1 MALMSATRFADST
14 GVLAASGLTS
24 NGYRLAEDPGRLG
37 RLEPVPEADRADA
50 RKLRQR
56 LAHSGCLYLPGLL
69 DPDLVLAF
77 RRHYFAA
84 LASAGLIVPG
94 TDPVSGTAADR
105 QSIDHSALRRI
116 LFQEIVPG
124 PEYEALCRTPAL
136 VQFFA
141 KLFETDR
148 LHLHR
153 RKIIRHV
160 GPGESGVGT
169 ATQAHYDLVYLR
181 EGTDHVLSA
190 WIPLGDV
197 PLARGP
203 LIYLDGSHRRVRAEE
218 AAGTLKRPAASMTAD
233 LPALADDHDARWL
246 VTDFRAGDVMIHTA
260 HVIHASLDNRHP
272 DGAFRLSTDIR
283 YQPAGLPVD
292 ARWQQHWHDRDGL

>member
-1 MALMSATRFADST
+1 MPATRFPDST
-14 GVLAASGLTS
+14 GVLTASGLTS

-37 RLEPVPEADRADA
+37 RLEPVLEADRADA
-50 RKLRQR
+50 RKLRRR

-69 DPDLVLAF
+69 DPDLVLDF

-94 TDPVSGTAADR
+94 TDPVSGTAADK
-105 QSIDHSALRRI
+105 QSIDQSALRRI
-116 LFQEIVPG
+116 LFQEVVPG

-136 VQFFA
+136 VQLFA

-160 GPGESGVGT
+160 GPGESGIGT

-203 LIYLDGSHRRVRAEE
+203 LIYLEGSHGKVRAQE

-246 VTDFRAGDVMIHTA
+246 VTGFRAGDVMIHTA

-272 DGAFRLSTDIR
+272 DGGFRLSTDIR
-283 YQPAGLPVD
+283 YQPADLPVD
-292 ARWQQHWHDRDGL
+292 ARWQRHWHDRDGL